1 MNAVAENKRRVLALA
16 ATLIVLLAI
25 GFAIGRVSS
34 GPAKAK
40 AAGSSARSSTARV
53 SSAHDAGITSL
64 RAQLLQAQRGR
75 ADATRELAG
84 TWPANRR
91 LSATSRDAQGRL
103 ADVRR
108 CQSIRRPRLFR
119 RCVRSAVG

>member
-1 MNAVAENKRRVLALA
+1 MNAVAENKRRVLAVA

-34 GPAKAK
+34 GPAEAN
-40 AAGSSARSSTARV
+40 AAGSSARSSTARAT
-53 SSAHDAGITSL
+53 SAPDAGITSL

-84 TWPANRR
+84 TRAVNQR
-91 LSATSRDAQGRL
+91 LSTTNRDVQGRL

-108 CQSIRRPRLFR
+108 CQSTRRPRLFR
-119 RCVRSAVG
+119 RCVRSAAG